1 MLSLATA
8 RALKSAGL
16 PWTPAQNDFF
26 AFPEHGLDDR
36 VFVLAEMPAGL
47 AQLQGE
53 AIFTFHG
60 AMEWALDY
68 IFTADAVWLPTEAQL
83 RQAVES
89 RLAEPRFTLMAA
101 PDGYTLALETS
112 QGPRTFTAAS
122 AEETYAAALLAL
134 LGRAP
139 P

>member
-1 MLSLATA
+1 MISLATA
-8 RALKSAGL
+8 RALKRAGL
-16 PWTPAQNDFF
+16 AWTPAQHDFF

-36 VFVLAEMPAGL
+36 VVVLAEMPAGL

-53 AIFTFHG
+53 AVFTFHG

-83 RQAVES
+83 RQAVEG
-89 RLAEPRFTLMAA
+89 RLPGPRFSLTAT
-101 PDGYTLALETS
+101 PDGYTLALETD
-112 QGPRTFTAAS
+112 QGPLTFTATS

-134 LGRAP
+134 LSRAP